1 MTIQEA
7 LAWEDARTVDRWRM
21 VRERHPQ
28 DMIPPDHE
36 HDAGYVYSRMNEEA
50 MATLAAEVRR
60 RDEQTCESCHGKQK
74 GGRPGVTMYYCAY
87 SQPECQYVKFCGLWS
102 KREGEQHD

>member
-7 LAWEDARTVDRWRM
+7 LAWEDARMVDRWRM

-36 HDAGYVYSRMNEEA
+36 HDAGHVYNRMDEEA

-60 RDEQTCESCHGKQK
+60 RDEQSCVTCKERYK
-74 GGRPGVTMYYCAY
+74 GIGGNYYCMY
-87 SQPECQYVKFCGLWS
+87 SQNDCKYVRFCGMWKKLG
-102 KREGEQHD
+102 GE